1 MIWLRSLLFFL
12 SLVLYTPPYAVF
24 CLVSFPFLN
33 EHQRYQLIQ
42 FWGKCI
48 IFFLEFFCGVR
59 YQVIGMEHA
68 NVVRDQAVVILSKHQ
83 SAWETIAYLNLFPKD
98 LCYVFKRELLWIPFF
113 GWVMGLL
120 NMIHINRSAKESSAI
135 SVTNQGK
142 ARLKAGKW
150 IILFPE
156 GTRTPVG
163 SHKPYR
169 KGGARLA
176 GLTQATV
183 LPVAHNAGHFWPRN
197 SFLKY
202 PGLITVSIGPAIP
215 SHGKSGDQLHT
226 EVESWIEGEMRR
238 IDPKSYKSH

>member
-42 FWGKCI
+42 FWGKSI

-68 NVVRDQAVVILSKHQ
+68 NAVRDQAVVILSKHQ

-120 NMIHINRSAKESSAI
+120 NMIHIDRSAREFRNLGHQS
-135 SVTNQGK
+135 
-142 ARLKAGKW
+142 
-150 IILFPE
+150 
-156 GTRTPVG
+156 
-163 SHKPYR
+163 R
-169 KGGARLA
+169 KGTFTSREMDYFVSRRN
-176 GLTQATV
+176 THTCW
-183 LPVAHNAGHFWPRN
+183 LP
-197 SFLKY
+197 
-202 PGLITVSIGPAIP
+202 
-215 SHGKSGDQLHT
+215 
-226 EVESWIEGEMRR
+226 
-238 IDPKSYKSH
+238 

>member
-68 NVVRDQAVVILSKHQ
+68 NAVRDQAVVILSKHQ

-113 GWVMGLL
+113 GWVM
-120 NMIHINRSAKESSAI
+120 
-135 SVTNQGK
+135 
-142 ARLKAGKW
+142 
-150 IILFPE
+150 
-156 GTRTPVG
+156 
-163 SHKPYR
+163 
-169 KGGARLA
+169 
-176 GLTQATV
+176 
-183 LPVAHNAGHFWPRN
+183 
-197 SFLKY
+197 
-202 PGLITVSIGPAIP
+202 
-215 SHGKSGDQLHT
+215 
-226 EVESWIEGEMRR
+226 
-238 IDPKSYKSH
+238 